1 MSPRLC
7 LITPPELVSGGIS
20 LDSFLEDF
28 EAALSAGDV
37 ASVLLAVPHGDCEFL
52 EAAIQALRPI
62 SQNAGA
68 AFLIERKAELVRPL
82 LCDGVQ
88 VAADAKAIKQ
98 IRNRL
103 SQDMIIGADCGTSRH
118 AAMVA
123 GEAGCDYVALDT
135 QEPDAIAWWA
145 ELMEIPCIAY
155 GNVSLENVREIAAL
169 GPEFVAADQ
178 AVWQHP
184 GGAVEAVEAFNSLL
198 SAKRKVTKS
207 RST

>member
-62 SQNAGA
+62 AQNAGA
-68 AFLIERKAELVRPL
+68 AFLIEGKAELVRPL

-88 VAADAKAIKQ
+88 VAAE
-98 IRNRL
+98 
-103 SQDMIIGADCGTSRH
+103 IGRASC
-118 AAMVA
+118 
-123 GEAGCDYVALDT
+123 
-135 QEPDAIAWWA
+135 
-145 ELMEIPCIAY
+145 
-155 GNVSLENVREIAAL
+155 RER
-169 GPEFVAADQ
+169 G
-178 AVWQHP
+178 
-184 GGAVEAVEAFNSLL
+184 
-198 SAKRKVTKS
+198 
-207 RST
+207 